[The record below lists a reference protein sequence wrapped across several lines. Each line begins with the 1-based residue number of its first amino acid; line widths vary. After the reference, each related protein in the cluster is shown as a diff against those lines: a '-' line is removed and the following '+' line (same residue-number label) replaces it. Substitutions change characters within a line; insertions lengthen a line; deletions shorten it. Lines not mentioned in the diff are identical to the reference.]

1 MWIWSHLQEFDVVSK
16 NMNPH
21 YPKKKIKIQ
30 KGFLFQNIFKK
41 SANNDYVR
49 FLNLENLSEAI
60 NARTFY
66 IYRGMQTY
74 SIDLLNLCL
83 ICVVWISSSL
93 AAGLKLTVWKKKKK
107 LEGRPGTGCC
117 KLAACFPHF
126 IFMNMGEFFKCV
138 FRCLNLCFYSGV

>member
-93 AAGLKLTVWKKKKK
+93 AAGLKLTVWKKRRNWRDD
-107 LEGRPGTGCC
+107 LGPV
-117 KLAACFPHF
+117 AA
-126 IFMNMGEFFKCV
+126 NLQLV
-138 FRCLNLCFYSGV
+138 FLTLFLWIWENSLNVSSGV